1 MGPFNLPGVMISCSW
16 QAPTNLLGFLA
27 PGKYPWL
34 HAGFLVVDYCIFR
47 AVFLMFALKPNI
59 AEV

>member
-16 QAPTNLLGFLA
+16 QLLANLPGFLA

-34 HAGFLVVDYCIFR
+34 NAGFLVVVELFQEFDSMKMMNNEFE
-47 AVFLMFALKPNI
+47 KKG
-59 AEV
+59 